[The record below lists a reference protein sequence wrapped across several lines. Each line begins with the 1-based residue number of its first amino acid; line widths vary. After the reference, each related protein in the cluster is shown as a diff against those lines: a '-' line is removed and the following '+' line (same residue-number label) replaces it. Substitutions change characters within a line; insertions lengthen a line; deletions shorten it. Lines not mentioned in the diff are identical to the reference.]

1 MLLRNI
7 TTLLLA
13 VSVCQPALANNQVVT
28 YDVPQKAL
36 YSHHN
41 DDFTVRVRIPGGE
54 WQDLYEYNVKVDH
67 DKPRDASMVHFDMDG
82 EVEVSVKKNNGD
94 VSRVEIRPASAKV
107 KPTLK
112 GNTARFTLKNPANL
126 SIEFDGDRLH
136 NLHLFANPLQTDIP
150 NEADPDV
157 IWFGPGVHTPPQD
170 TEGAFVI
177 PSNKTVYIHGSALLQ
192 GKLLINNAHNVNV
205 VGRGIIDQG
214 GRGFEVT
221 KSEHITLDGPVV
233 INPKHYTVYCG
244 QTRNLTIRNIKAFS
258 AASWTDGIDMMSCS
272 DVEIDKV
279 FLRTS
284 DDSIAIYGHRW
295 DYYGDSRN
303 ITVTNSTL
311 WADVAH
317 PINIGLHGNK
327 ENPEMVENIIFRN
340 IDILGHDEDDR
351 NYQGAMA
358 ISNSDNNL
366 VRNVLFEDIRVDSIE
381 EGMLFNIRVVYNEKY
396 SHAPGRG
403 VENITFRNITSRAD
417 DINRSVIGGF
427 SAERMVKNITF
438 ENVTVMGK
446 PLHREDIDVGDYVEN
461 ITIKR

>member
-1 MLLRNI
+1 MLIKNI
-7 TTLLLA
+7 TTLLLS
-13 VSVCQPALANNQVVT
+13 VSVCLPALADNRVVT
-28 YDVPQKAL
+28 YEVPQKAL

-41 DDFTVRVRIPGGE
+41 DDFTVRVRVPGGE

-67 DKPRDASMVHFDMDG
+67 DKPQDASMVYFDMAG

-94 VSRVEIRPASAKV
+94 VSRVEIRPSSENIKH
-107 KPTLK
+107 KLK
-112 GNTARFTLKNPANL
+112 GNTATFTLKKPANL

-136 NLHLFANPLQTDIP
+136 NLHLFANAPEADIP
-150 NEADPDV
+150 QEHDPNV
-157 IWFGPGVHTPPQD
+157 IWFGPGVHLPPED
-170 TEGAFVI
+170 TDGAFVI
-177 PSNKTVYIHGSALLQ
+177 PSNKTLYIHGSALLQ
-192 GKLLINNAHNVNV
+192 GKVLIDQAQNVKV
-205 VGRGIIDQG
+205 LGRGIIDQG
-214 GRGFEVT
+214 GRGFEIT
-221 KSEHITLDGPVV
+221 KSENILIDGPIVV
-233 INPKHYTVYCG
+233 NPKHYTVYCG
-244 QTRNLTIRNIKAFS
+244 QTRNLTVRNIKAFS

-272 DVEIDKV
+272 DVEVDKV

-327 ENPEMVENIIFRN
+327 DKPEMVENIVFRN

-403 VENITFRNITSRAD
+403 VENVTFRNISSRAD

-427 SAERMVKNITF
+427 SAERMVKDITF
-438 ENVTVMGK
+438 ENVKVMGK
-446 PLHREDIDVGDYVEN
+446 QLQLEDIDVGDYVEN
-461 ITIKR
+461 IKIKR

>member
-1 MLLRNI
+1 MKTAIILTALASSLI
-7 TTLLLA
+7 SPPLLA
-13 VSVCQPALANNQVVT
+13 ENRLVT
-28 YDVPQKAL
+28 WDVPQKAL

-41 DDFTVRVRIPGGE
+41 DDFTVRVRVPGGE
-54 WQDLYEYNVKVDH
+54 WQDIYEYNVKVDL
-67 DKPRDASMVHFDMDG
+67 DKPRDASMVHFDMAG

-94 VSRVEIRPASAKV
+94 VSRVEIRPASANV
-107 KPTLK
+107 KHRLK
-112 GNTARFTLKNPANL
+112 GNTATFTLKNPANL

-136 NLHLFANPLQTDIP
+136 NLHLFANDIASDIP
-150 NEADPDV
+150 RENDADV
-157 IWFGPGVHTPPQD
+157 IWFGPGVHVPP
-170 TEGAFVI
+170 EGADGAFII

-192 GKLLINNAHNVNV
+192 GKLLIDNAKNVKV
-205 VGRGIIDQG
+205 LGRGIIDQG
-214 GRGFEVT
+214 GRGFEIT
-221 KSEHITLDGPVV
+221 KSENILIDGPIVV
-233 INPKHYTVYCG
+233 NPKHYTVYCG
-244 QTRNLTIRNIKAFS
+244 QTRNLTVRNIKAFS

-272 DVEIDKV
+272 DIEVDKV

-327 ENPEMVENIIFRN
+327 DKPELIENIVFRN

-403 VENITFRNITSRAD
+403 VENVTFRNITSNAD

-427 SAERMVKNITF
+427 SVERAVKNITF
-438 ENVTVMGK
+438 ENVKVMGK
-446 PLHREDIDVGDYVEN
+446 PLRLEDIDVREHVGD
-461 ITIKR
+461 ITIKH